1 MLEYPV
7 SGRSAV
13 VGGEPMGFEAGQGMD
28 GTKPSRVKYELDL
41 KFGDEKEEATSGGS
55 NDRS

>member
-1 MLEYPV
+1 
-7 SGRSAV
+7 
-13 VGGEPMGFEAGQGMD
+13 MGFEAGQGMD
-28 GTKPSRVKYELDL
+28 GTKLSRMKYELDL